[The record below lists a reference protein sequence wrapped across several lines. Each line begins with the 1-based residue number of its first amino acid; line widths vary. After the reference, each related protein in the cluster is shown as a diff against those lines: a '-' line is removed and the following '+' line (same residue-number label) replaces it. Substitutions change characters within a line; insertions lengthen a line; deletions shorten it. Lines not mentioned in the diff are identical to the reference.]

1 MTSSSLSTA
10 CRALQTERQ
19 GLEQL
24 EACLRGP
31 MQEGFEAALTAI
43 LSMKGR
49 LILTGMGK
57 SGHIG
62 RKINATLA
70 STGTPSL
77 FLHPAEAAH
86 GDLGMVEAD
95 DVILYLSNS
104 GETNELAPVLLHA
117 GRLNLTQIAFTTRAS
132 STLAQSVQIP
142 LILPAAPEACPMGLA
157 PTTSCLLQ
165 LALGDALAIALL
177 ERRGFNAHDF
187 GLLHPA
193 GTLGAQ
199 LRPVSNF
206 MHTGQDMPLGHENMS
221 LRAVILEITHK
232 SFGCIG
238 ILDDEGRLA
247 GLISDGD
254 LRPALDR
261 DLDNTTAVEIMNR
274 TPLTGTADM
283 RAQDIRHLMNDRPVP
298 VNSLFILDEER
309 RPVGILHLHD
319 LLRAGLS

>member
-95 DVILYLSNS
+95 DIILYL
-104 GETNELAPVLLHA
+104 
-117 GRLNLTQIAFTTRAS
+117 
-132 STLAQSVQIP
+132 
-142 LILPAAPEACPMGLA
+142 
-157 PTTSCLLQ
+157 
-165 LALGDALAIALL
+165 
-177 ERRGFNAHDF
+177 
-187 GLLHPA
+187 
-193 GTLGAQ
+193 
-199 LRPVSNF
+199 
-206 MHTGQDMPLGHENMS
+206 
-221 LRAVILEITHK
+221 
-232 SFGCIG
+232 
-238 ILDDEGRLA
+238 
-247 GLISDGD
+247 
-254 LRPALDR
+254 
-261 DLDNTTAVEIMNR
+261 
-274 TPLTGTADM
+274 
-283 RAQDIRHLMNDRPVP
+283 
-298 VNSLFILDEER
+298 
-309 RPVGILHLHD
+309 
-319 LLRAGLS
+319 